1 MSCQTSTYRET
12 LMSEMQKYTEAVV
25 AIKEAIQRSQYR
37 ASFAVNKEMLSL
49 FYAVGRYISEN
60 SRVGF
65 WGQGAIAAISSGLQ
79 KEMPGLRGFS
89 ATSLR
94 NMRIFYEQW
103 QPIVNHQPAADDLQ
117 VNEKLLLSVVRQ
129 PLADELNWNEFIS
142 LPFSHHIEILSKT
155 DSLEQRIFYIHESV
169 GRSWNK
175 YTLREYLKADLYANR
190 GNLPNNF
197 DKTLPESLQVVKAT
211 KAFKEE
217 YLLDF
222 INVES
227 LGESHE
233 DVDERLV
240 ERQIVQNVKAFIM
253 KFGLDFTFVGNQY
266 RIVVAGEEMFIDLL
280 FFNRELNCLV
290 AVELKAGKF
299 KMPYLGQLNG
309 YLAALDQFVKKPH
322 ENPSIGIILCRD
334 MNKAFVEFAIRDY
347 DKPMGVATYKTNASM
362 PEKYRN
368 ALPDIDELRK
378 LLETK

>member
-1 MSCQTSTYRET
+1 MNEI
-12 LMSEMQKYTEAVV
+12 QKYTEAVRV
-25 AIKEAIQRSQYR
+25 IKEAIQRSQYR
-37 ASFAVNKEMLSL
+37 ATASVNKEMLSL

-60 SRVGF
+60 SRIGF
-65 WGQGAIAAISSGLQ
+65 WGKGAIAAISNGLQ
-79 KEMPGLRGFS
+79 KELPGLRGFS

-94 NMRIFYEQW
+94 NMRTFYEQW
-103 QPIVNHQPAADDLQ
+103 QPIVNHQPSADDLQ
-117 VNEKLLLSVVRQ
+117 VDERLLLSVIRQ
-129 PLADELNWNEFIS
+129 PMADELNWGEFVALS
-142 LPFSHHIEILSKT
+142 FSHHIEIISKT
-155 DSLEQRIFYIHESV
+155 DTLAERIFYIHESV
-169 GRSWNK
+169 SRSWDK
-175 YTLREYLKADLYANR
+175 YTLRDYLKADLYSNR

-222 INVES
+222 INVEP
-227 LGESHE
+227 LGEDYE
-233 DVDERLV
+233 DVDERLI
-240 ERQIVQNVKAFIM
+240 EKQIVQNIKKFIM
-253 KFGLDFTFVGNQY
+253 AFGDDFTFVGNQY
-266 RIVVAGEEMFIDLL
+266 RVVVAGEEMFIDLL

-309 YLAALDQFVKKPH
+309 YLSALDQFIKKPH

-347 DKPMGVATYKTNASM
+347 DKPMGVATYQTKAAM

-378 LLETK
+378 LLETSE